1 MLNAD
6 TQETF
11 KITVIRLIEEYI
23 LQRITQLDP
32 NAVTTETGQVTSP
45 RKCQAFFAF
54 LRKSDG
60 LSFLER
66 SLKIPDEF

>member
-32 NAVTTETGQVTSP
+32 NAVTTETGQVKSP
-45 RKCQAFFAF
+45 RKCQAFFCVC
-54 LRKSDG
+54 SQVG
-60 LSFLER
+60 R
-66 SLKIPDEF
+66 SKFFRTVFKNP